1 MARFTIATF
10 SVLTAPS
17 RCGTAS
23 LGSCG
28 SNLSP
33 TMELRGPTAGGGG
46 GGGGGELQNP
56 GQESAHAGEAIAAGQ
71 IGSFSVSDQTMI
83 NQRQPIPN
91 ALEPVPQCQLGS
103 VIELIKLTAVNLFDH
118 LGERRI
124 KSVQGRIQ
132 R

>member
-1 MARFTIATF
+1 
-10 SVLTAPS
+10 
-17 RCGTAS
+17 
-23 LGSCG
+23 
-28 SNLSP
+28 
-33 TMELRGPTAGGGG
+33 
-46 GGGGGELQNP
+46 LQNP